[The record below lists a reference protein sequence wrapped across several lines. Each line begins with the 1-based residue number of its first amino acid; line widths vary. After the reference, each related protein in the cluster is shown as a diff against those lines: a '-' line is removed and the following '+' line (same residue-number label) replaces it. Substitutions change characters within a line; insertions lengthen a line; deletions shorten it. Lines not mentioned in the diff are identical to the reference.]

1 MIEPAPL
8 PATKKGTFGSPFFLP
23 VAGPD
28 ENLGGLDYLFTPNAP
43 GADANPLG
51 RPIHEYPDGL
61 KVGHPATLP
70 PIIGVADM
78 VASRRTLGANGAD
91 ACHGDTSPLVVLV
104 VDQAIKFKP
113 ENATAQGKLWRGH

>member
-1 MIEPAPL
+1 MSYQQ
-8 PATKKGTFGSPFFLP
+8 GTFGSPFFLP